1 MNGTNT
7 FSLPENFIYMNKET
21 IELKPKDCNWVRKR
35 FKKNKVWVAADQDG
49 NALIQNNKVL
59 IKYQLDQEH
68 EYWVKADT
76 VFELQADDLIHE
88 TSPATT
94 KTGSRPAKAPRI
106 KPEILHGEEKNM
118 IIIFTD
124 GASSGNPGPSGI
136 GVFMR
141 YGNHEREISRYIGN
155 STNNIAELTAIKTA
169 LLELKR
175 TDLPIL
181 IYTDSSYACGLLING
196 WKAKK
201 NISLINS
208 IKQLMTKFKDL
219 KIIKVKGHSGL
230 DGNEKADQL
239 ATSAITSQKDFS

>member
-1 MNGTNT
+1 MK
-7 FSLPENFIYMNKET
+7 PENS
-21 IELKPKDCNWVRKR
+21 NWIRKQ
-35 FKKNKVWVAADQDG
+35 FKKNKVWVAADQEGQTIVQD
-49 NALIQNNKVL
+49 NKVL

-68 EYWVKADT
+68 EYWVKAET
-76 VFELQADDLIHE
+76 VFEIQPNDQSHKK
-88 TSPATT
+88 SPAVS
-94 KTGSRPAKAPRI
+94 KTASHPVKAKDE
-106 KPEILHGEEKNM
+106 KPEIFEEANA
-118 IIIFTD
+118 INIYTD

-141 YGNHEREISRYIGN
+141 YKKHEREISRYIGN

-169 LLELKR
+169 LQEVKR
-175 TDLPIL
+175 RDLPIH

-208 IKQLMTKFKDL
+208 IRQLMTPFNDL

-230 DGNEKADQL
+230 EGNKKADQL
-239 ATSAITSQKDFS
+239 ATAAIAAQKDS